1 MWIQDKIPQ
10 AAFNNDELREAI
22 KSLRF
27 REEYKDDINSIQYF
41 KENRA
46 YIEQTLNIKPMKEF
60 GTNYAKHYHSGET
73 AIAKLISEAQ
83 AHKGKWS

>member
-1 MWIQDKIPQ
+1 
-10 AAFNNDELREAI
+10 
-22 KSLRF
+22 
-27 REEYKDDINSIQYF
+27 
-41 KENRA
+41 
-46 YIEQTLNIKPMKEF
+46 MKEF